1 MAIMRAVPVK
11 MQKNYRKAQG
21 AQEKQLEDAQ
31 EEADKKFE
39 ERLKKGNRKDLLVRI
54 NTGAQEVEA
63 SLQQAYK
70 EWYSNPNL
78 FGKMNFNDYAVK
90 RSRPVMQQA
99 VAGPIRQQVARLDKY
114 IEMLSKSTR
123 FKNVKGYLYDPENG
137 WNPGYRVVASD
148 LRSIIP
154 MTPFEELHKKA
165 DIFFGQPAGPDS
177 NSMGYVPFT
186 WIQDG
191 ARVCVHPILYELAR
205 ARAIRDIYSNAIKE
219 MVSDRTFWSG
229 SFQGTEILK
238 KFNTQWLYWNKAL
251 VKHQKNDFGSGVNS
265 NIKPDDVLLK
275 DYFVRFLQKYRD
287 GKINLNQNN
296 LEFAKAQWNDHLG
309 VEGDTW
315 EAVADGAAAPGKW
328 VAKQAS
334 DTIDTVKRVLSY
346 DRFEDK
352 EEEVWE
358 DQQVQEEQDVTVQ
371 EEHKEK
377 KWWNPFNWSWV
388 TWIVNVVKRMLVWV
402 WKKVK
407 KVITKAMRAKAAAE
421 RLNKWRDVSVNGM
434 SYGTVRDFMIDKGVI
449 HMFNRGIIQNTVGT
463 AEPLIE
469 FLVDKN
475 ILPKAPKAK
484 DATPIHD
491 LMWGFFNWAGIKGYS
506 WD

>member
-1 MAIMRAVPVK
+1 M
-11 MQKNYRKAQG
+11 
-21 AQEKQLEDAQ
+21 
-31 EEADKKFE
+31 
-39 ERLKKGNRKDLLVRI
+39 
-54 NTGAQEVEA
+54 
-63 SLQQAYK
+63 
-70 EWYSNPNL
+70 
-78 FGKMNFNDYAVK
+78 
-90 RSRPVMQQA
+90 
-99 VAGPIRQQVARLDKY
+99 
-114 IEMLSKSTR
+114 
-123 FKNVKGYLYDPENG
+123 KGYLYDPENG

-154 MTPFEELHKKA
+154 LTPFERLHKKA
-165 DIFFGQPAGPDS
+165 DVFFGQTAGPDS

-186 WIQDG
+186 WIQNG
-191 ARVCVHPILYELAR
+191 VRVCVNPILYELAR
-205 ARAIRDIYSNAIKE
+205 ARAIRRLYS
-219 MVSDRTFWSG
+219 FLHG
-229 SFQGTEILK
+229 GF
-238 KFNTQWLYWNKAL
+238 
-251 VKHQKNDFGSGVNS
+251 VNS
-265 NIKPDDVLLK
+265 NEWLNTMYKDPMDVLKSCNKDWLEWNFAMKSHNHMEYGTGDNSDIKPDDVLLK

-287 GKINLNQNN
+287 GKINIKQNN

-315 EAVADGAAAPGKW
+315 EAVADGVTAPGRW

-334 DTIDTVKRVLSY
+334 DTVDTVKRVLSY
-346 DRFEDK
+346 DKFEDK

-358 DQQVQEEQDVTVQ
+358 DKQVQEEQDVTVE

-377 KWWNPFNWSWV
+377 KWWNPFSWKWV

-407 KVITKAMRAKAAAE
+407 KVITKAMRAAEAAK
-421 RLNKWRDVSVNGM
+421 RLNQWRGVNVNGM
-434 SYGTVRDFMIDKGVI
+434 SYGDVRDFMINNGVI
-449 HMFNRGIIQNTVGT
+449 NMFNRGIIQNTVGT

-475 ILPKAPKAK
+475 ILPKAPKVK